1 MSILTILVFIW
12 MYYYVFYF
20 ILIRNQN
27 WNRKVCYIRV
37 CLSRCVCVSTEQLPH
52 QLILPK
58 AFFLSTIL
66 SPMKS
71 IYNCHFRML
80 NWYIAWSPNLLLGPW
95 HVRES
100 AGRMSEVEA
109 CPVCRAGLLP
119 ALSEPEWLTMTSRYQ
134 LSWCKMAA
142 ARHISIPPLLTTSA
156 PFTLAPTLHYVVG
169 VAFQDWWCKYCTRKY
184 KPCRNLYVS
193 IHRSKKIFPFK
204 TPICN
209 TLLYRRHYCMFI
221 LCIYL
226 RAQRLQKWRNTKTN
240 EDSGRSA
247 LFVWTGWILE
257 SKLASSLSSTSEYS
271 TGTIVHL
278 IYLYVALRNYKNY
291 KHKITWQC
299 RAEG

>member
-1 MSILTILVFIW
+1 MIIDEHSYNIGFHLNVL
-12 MYYYVFYF
+12 FYF

-80 NWYIAWSPNLLLGPW
+80 NWNIAWSPNLLLGPW
-95 HVRES
+95 HVRETGEMRAES

-134 LSWCKMAA
+134 LSRSKMAA
-142 ARHISIPPLLTTSA
+142 ARHISIP
-156 PFTLAPTLHYVVG
+156 
-169 VAFQDWWCKYCTRKY
+169 
-184 KPCRNLYVS
+184 
-193 IHRSKKIFPFK
+193 
-204 TPICN
+204 
-209 TLLYRRHYCMFI
+209 
-221 LCIYL
+221 
-226 RAQRLQKWRNTKTN
+226 
-240 EDSGRSA
+240 E
-247 LFVWTGWILE
+247 
-257 SKLASSLSSTSEYS
+257 
-271 TGTIVHL
+271 
-278 IYLYVALRNYKNY
+278 
-291 KHKITWQC
+291 
-299 RAEG
+299 